1 MRMKNRVISIL
12 LAGVLALGLLAGCGA
27 AAERGNGG
35 ESVRTDEAEN
45 AAADGAE
52 GSTEVKSINMY
63 TMGIGNTT
71 DYKAVQNAIND
82 ISREKIGVEVNWT
95 VLDIGQ
101 WFEQYNLLLSGSEP
115 VDSLYGLGT
124 GSGHEVP
131 EFNVFRFRHF
141 RFAQL
146 RNRRRALS
154 SIGRR
159 CLYLSAGAGCFFLH
173 LSSGNDMDLAE
184 FLYRR
189 RMAGGSAGNRGKDD
203 GIQQERK
210 KIRCHGFYL

>member
-1 MRMKNRVISIL
+1 MKNRVISIL

-35 ESVRTDEAEN
+35 ESVRTEEAEN
-45 AAADGAE
+45 AADDGAE

-71 DYKAVQNAIND
+71 DYKAVQDAIND

-115 VDSLYGLGT
+115 VDLMVNMGGVSQGVSQARRILPAWRRLLT
-124 GSGHEVP
+124 G
-131 EFNVFRFRHF
+131 RI
-141 RFAQL
+141 L
-146 RNRRRALS
+146 WRNWGWTSVR
-154 SIGRR
+154 
-159 CLYLSAGAGCFFLH
+159 
-173 LSSGNDMDLAE
+173 
-184 FLYRR
+184 
-189 RMAGGSAGNRGKDD
+189 
-203 GIQQERK
+203 
-210 KIRCHGFYL
+210 